1 MASLIAIPLY
11 ALGGWFGLGLPF
23 IVTFTLGITGLWL
36 GVQRGRDM
44 KSIFPALESKRTQ
57 ESSPAGRSGSI
68 LVDTSAIIDGR
79 IADLTST
86 GFVEGT
92 LVVPRFVLDELRHI
106 ADSSDPLR
114 RNRGRRGLE
123 VLGKLRGDDK
133 VSLEVLD
140 VGVDP
145 GGEVDSQLVK
155 LARSMNS
162 SILTTDYNLNRVAE
176 LQGVQV
182 LNVNELANALKS
194 VVLPGE
200 EMRVNIVQEG
210 KEAGQG
216 VAYLELKNYYD
227 AERVLQGYILD
238 YRGGRYE
245 EEAALYCAAI
255 ATARAELG
263 HAAEARLEAAIGD
276 LNRLLELEKE
286 HPSDP
291 EIKYQLGNIYY
302 EVGEY
307 EDAGKKYFEAQEL
320 EAAYRQNELVMRR
333 LFINDQGEP
342 EALSPGALQRIERE
356 RHPLVIFDKM
366 TYYQRRTSSSF
377 SARQVYAVL
386 TGKVRNQGSQSL
398 RGVTIEVRFLN
409 ARNQIL
415 DVQPVQI
422 GTLGPGEVRAFLARA
437 SNYDS
442 LLNITRIDTIAR
454 SDP

>member
-1 MASLIAIPLY
+1 MIRFVSAACAVLVAGCVACASSPSGIGSAFTSLSLDHQYQTAMGAYERQDY
-11 ALGGWFGLGLPF
+11 ALAVAAIENLIDRLPPKSA
-23 IVTFTLGITGLWL
+23 
-36 GVQRGRDM
+36 QR
-44 KSIFPALESKRTQ
+44 
-57 ESSPAGRSGSI
+57 
-68 LVDTSAIIDGR
+68 
-79 IADLTST
+79 
-86 GFVEGT
+86 
-92 LVVPRFVLDELRHI
+92 
-106 ADSSDPLR
+106 
-114 RNRGRRGLE
+114 
-123 VLGKLRGDDK
+123 
-133 VSLEVLD
+133 
-140 VGVDP
+140 
-145 GGEVDSQLVK
+145 
-155 LARSMNS
+155 
-162 SILTTDYNLNRVAE
+162 
-176 LQGVQV
+176 
-182 LNVNELANALKS
+182 
-194 VVLPGE
+194 E
-200 EMRVNIVQEG
+200 EIYY
-210 KEAGQG
+210 KQG
-216 VAYLELKNYYD
+216 VAYLKLKNYYD

-386 TGKVRNQGSQSL
+386 TGKVRNQGSQRV